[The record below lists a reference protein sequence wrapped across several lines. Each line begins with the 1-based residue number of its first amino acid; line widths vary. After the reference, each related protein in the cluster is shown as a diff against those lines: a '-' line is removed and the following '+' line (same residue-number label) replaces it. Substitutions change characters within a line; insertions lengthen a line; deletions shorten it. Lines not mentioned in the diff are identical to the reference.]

1 MSTLA
6 KPSVG
11 LAAPLF
17 SQMCKENVDVCVRV
31 CSGGVPLA
39 AVSGSGCSSKLF
51 QRFRTSGTWPSTSEP
66 LKMSC
71 PPPSASLAASGA
83 EGMRSVSR
91 LRKSPANAGWCCTHR
106 PAVTRAFYAC
116 LLLWV
121 PGDMVRAAADAV
133 EQAGN
138 VETSASTSS
147 FPCVSASVS
156 AISKRCR

>member
-71 PPPSASLAASGA
+71 PPQCKPCSLWCRRYAISESASEIAC
-83 EGMRSVSR
+83 
-91 LRKSPANAGWCCTHR
+91 NAGWCCTHR